1 MLTDCP
7 SRAALSF
14 GLVQGRPLFMD
25 EREDSYF
32 LLDADQE
39 QELLELLAKADGTAE
54 LSPGLCRSLGLPDR
68 SPAPGPAACQRALQ
82 SLYDRNEARHRARLM
97 DVLKLWRILLRV
109 RRALKARPLQ
119 AILAD
124 LGTPAASG
132 DEARASEIVVER
144 ATRFA
149 AARAAVPITPNCLL
163 DSLALVEWLGPARGA
178 TSLVFAVKLD
188 PFAAHC
194 WVQAGATLLNDRLD
208 DIARFEPV
216 RIVACSHATR

>member
-7 SRAALSF
+7 NRPALSF

-32 LLDADQE
+32 LLEADQE
-39 QELLELLAKADGTAE
+39 QELLQLLAQADGNPQ
-54 LSPGLCRSLGLPDR
+54 LSPGLCRSLGLPER
-68 SPAPGPAACQRALQ
+68 SAVPGPVERQRPLQ
-82 SLYDRNEARHRARLM
+82 SLHDRQEARHGARLR

-109 RRALKARPLQ
+109 RGVLRTRPLQ
-119 AILAD
+119 TILAD
-124 LGTPAASG
+124 LGRPAAG
-132 DEARASEIVVER
+132 DDEASAGEIVLER

-163 DSLALVEWLGPARGA
+163 DSLALLQWLGPARSA
-178 TSLVFAVKLD
+178 TSLIFAVKLD

-194 WVQAGATLLNDRLD
+194 WVQSGAILLNDRLD

-216 RIVACSHATR
+216 RIVACSPATR